1 MGLAAAL
8 GAVRRRLDVMVL
20 EEAKVGASLLRWGA
34 TRFFSPLAMNLP
46 PGVAAAAGQRR
57 VADDALLTGPEFVES
72 VLDPLSRSPELDGR
86 VLTAHRVVAIGR
98 QGLSRGDFAGHP
110 LRSERPFRVLV
121 DTAEGERTFEAEAV
135 LDATGTYGQPVA
147 FGAGGLLVPG
157 ERAASTRV
165 VRDLGALQESRHSLA
180 GQRVLLVGHGHSAA
194 HALLE
199 LEAVHRT
206 NGDTRVTWAVRS
218 PNLRPCVDVASDP
231 LPERQ
236 RVVGLVNQLAA
247 RAPEW
252 LRVERLAQVETVASD
267 EGALRVT
274 LSGGRSV
281 VADAVIALTGYRPN
295 LSFLSELTLDIAP
308 ATEGA
313 ARLSRALSNVTDCL
327 SVPSVSP
334 ADLASGE
341 PDFHLIGAK
350 SYGRSRTFLLR
361 TGYAQLESILDGLV
375 VSAS

>member
-1 MGLAAAL
+1 
-8 GAVRRRLDVMVL
+8 
-20 EEAKVGASLLRWGA
+20 
-34 TRFFSPLAMNLP
+34 
-46 PGVAAAAGQRR
+46 
-57 VADDALLTGPEFVES
+57 
-72 VLDPLSRSPELDGR
+72 
-86 VLTAHRVVAIGR
+86 
-98 QGLSRGDFAGHP
+98 
-110 LRSERPFRVLV
+110 
-121 DTAEGERTFEAEAV
+121 
-135 LDATGTYGQPVA
+135 
-147 FGAGGLLVPG
+147 
-157 ERAASTRV
+157 
-165 VRDLGALQESRHSLA
+165 
-180 GQRVLLVGHGHSAA
+180 VLLVGHGHSAA

-199 LEAVHRT
+199 LEAVHGTDR
-206 NGDTRVTWAVRS
+206 DTRVIWAVRS
-218 PNLRPCVDVASDP
+218 PNLRPCVEVASDP

-236 RVVGLVNQLAA
+236 RVVGQANQLAA

-252 LRVERLAQVETVASD
+252 LRVERRAQVEAMASD
-267 EGALRVT
+267 GGALGVT

-281 VADAVIALTGYRPN
+281 AADAVIALTGYRPN

-350 SYGRSRTFLLR
+350 SYGRSRTFLLM

-375 VSAS
+375 SSAS